1 VTAGPSRSGTG
12 QRTTAVPSP
21 VGAAVTELQRI
32 ASLAAPVR
40 PADSAV
46 IATGSSALAGRGM
59 GSIARSSQK
68 CTPAVA
74 GSRLNRT
81 TLRVGCPR
89 VRCVRGGDFES
100 AAPEDVFMTPG
111 PYGPPAHRALR
122 LPVRSNAM
130 ALSIR
135 QGRRTGAE

>member
-100 AAPEDVFMTPG
+100 AAPEDVFMTA
-111 PYGPPAHRALR
+111 YGPPAHRALR
-122 LPVRSNAM
+122 SPGRSNAD
-130 ALSIR
+130 
-135 QGRRTGAE
+135 GAEHPSRAQNRSQ